1 MNRVF
6 SEFVSLLKFTLPA
19 LSLMAALSVSASIA
33 SAAEESKAAKADPA
47 KGEAIYTNGD
57 AARNIPAC
65 VSCHGAAGN
74 STIVQNPRLAAQH
87 DQYLVKELQNFKG
100 GSRNNAIMTP
110 IAKALTDAE
119 MTNIAA
125 WLDKQA
131 AKPGAARNKDTIDLG
146 KQIYRGG
153 IAEKSVPACAG
164 CHSPNG
170 AGIPAQFPRLAGQ
183 HQDYTVSQLTNFRS
197 GVRKNSPQMVTISKR
212 LSDDEIKA
220 VADYVAGLK

>member
-6 SEFVSLLKFTLPA
+6 SELLSMLKFSLPTVSLLVVLG
-19 LSLMAALSVSASIA
+19 VSASLA
-33 SAAEESKAAKADPA
+33 SAADEPKPAKADPA

-65 VSCHGAAGN
+65 VACHGAAGN

-87 DQYLVKELQNFKG
+87 DQYIVKQLQNFKG
-100 GSRNNAIMTP
+100 ASRSNPVMSP

-119 MTNIAA
+119 MKNVAV
-125 WLDKQA
+125 WLDMQA

-153 IAEKSVPACAG
+153 IAEKNVPACAG

-183 HQDYTVSQLTNFRS
+183 HQDYTVTQLTNFRS
-197 GVRKNSPQMVTISKR
+197 GARKNSPQMATIAKR